1 MADLS
6 TYLKREN
13 LVIPAE
19 YFPEFYDG
27 VQRESLFLRLAKN
40 LGTGSRGEIKIPV
53 ATGLPSATFL
63 DREDG
68 NGGRKA
74 LTTLKYDAKTLEYA
88 ILSAIVVVNQ
98 EDFADG
104 IKTWDR
110 IIPKITT
117 AFGKA
122 IDQAAFFGV
131 GRPKQ
136 WPLDLLS
143 SINTAGAVIS
153 PVGSETLYELLDA
166 AYKKVEESGYDVN
179 AIAGGVGVKSAF
191 RNLLDAEGRPIVGT
205 EFNETPKYFANN
217 GSWDSTRAKLIV
229 GDFSQVLYS
238 IREDITVSVSDQAT
252 VTDASGNTV
261 NLWQTDKI
269 ALRVEMRLGI
279 AVPNPVNEEDDSDS
293 RYPLAAIVGSS
304 GVGTQN
310 ITFTVKDATSPT
322 PVAIQG
328 AKIVFANGNI
338 YETNASGQVVV
349 KASAGTYPFTVYKK
363 GYNGDVPYAG
373 VATVVSS
380 AVTKNVTLPANS

>member
-1 MADLS
+1 MADL
-6 TYLKREN
+6 TTQIKREN

-53 ATGLPSATFL
+53 ASGLPTASFL
-63 DREDG
+63 DRADG

-74 LTTLKYDAKTLEYA
+74 LTSVSYDAKTLEYA

-104 IKTWDR
+104 LKTWDR

-122 IDQAAFFGV
+122 IDKAAFFGE

-136 WPLDLLS
+136 WPLDILS
-143 SINTAGAVIS
+143 SINTAGSLIS
-153 PVGSETLYELLDA
+153 PSAGDTLYKSLDE
-166 AYKKVEESGYDVN
+166 AYAKVEESGYDVT
-179 AIAGGVGVKSAF
+179 AVVGGVGVKSAF
-191 RNLLDAEGRPIVGT
+191 RNLLDSQGRPIVGT

-217 GSWDSTRAKLIV
+217 GSWDSARAKLIV
-229 GDFSQVLYS
+229 GDFNQVLYS
-238 IREDITVSVSDQAT
+238 IREDVTVKVSDEAT
-252 VTDASGNTV
+252 ITDSNGNSI
-261 NLWQTDKI
+261 NLWQTNKV
-269 ALRVEMRLGI
+269 ALLVEMRIGI

-293 RYPLAAIVGSS
+293 RYPLAAIVGST

-322 PVAIQG
+322 PVALQG